1 MNAKTQALFEARA
14 AVMKA
19 LAHPSRLFI
28 VERLSRRDHSVQELA
43 DMVGADISTVSRHLS
58 ILRNAGL
65 VKDRR
70 DGQRVYYS
78 LVCPCAL
85 DFFTCVESVIE
96 TAAREQAALLK

>member
-1 MNAKTQALFEARA
+1 MEKKTQALFEARA

-28 VERLSRRDHSVQELA
+28 VDRLAQRDHSVQELA

-58 ILRNAGL
+58 VLRGAGL

-70 DGQRVYYS
+70 EARKVFYH

-85 DFFTCVESVIE
+85 DFFTCVETVIK
-96 TAAREQAALLK
+96 TSAREQAALLD

>member
-1 MNAKTQALFEARA
+1 MDSKTQALFEARA

-28 VERLSRRDHSVQELA
+28 VDRLAQRDHSVQELA

-58 ILRNAGL
+58 VLKGAGL
-65 VKDRR
+65 VKDRK
-70 DGQRVYYS
+70 DAQRVFYS

-85 DFFTCVESVIE
+85 DFFTCVETVIE
-96 TAAREQAALLK
+96 TAAREQAALLE

>member
-1 MNAKTQALFEARA
+1 MDARTQSLFGARA

-28 VERLSRRDHSVQELA
+28 VDRLAERDHSVRELA
-43 DMVGADISTVSRHLS
+43 DLVGADISTVSRHLS
-58 ILRNAGL
+58 VLRNAGL

-70 DGQRVYYS
+70 DGQKIFYH

-85 DFFTCVESVIE
+85 DFFTCVETVIE
-96 TAAREQAALLK
+96 TAAREQASLLE